1 MEPAGGS
8 EELLLPPGEGLSE
21 SGRSSPT
28 LSSEPGEDPSG
39 VSLGSLVDEDAGV
52 DEAPDAQLGRVN
64 RDKVYCLRPSPFPG
78 LLPPTV
84 AFAPT
89 EEGLQALAAGWRG
102 ARLAQSPK
110 VFLKY
115 TGVNA
120 NVVKSAFKVAGFRK
134 CQGGHFNA
142 IWSSSLR
149 GKELSGMAPYQRVNH
164 FPGTWELGRK
174 DRLWRNLYR
183 MRRRHGSQYHIM
195 PTSFLLPSDHDELLL
210 DWEHHPEN
218 MYILKP
224 KSSSRGRGIRML
236 KSKGDLP
243 MRKGASR
250 KPKECLVQRYI
261 QDPLLIDGYKFDMR
275 VYVLVTSYDPLKVY
289 LHEEGLVRFATE
301 KYSNSPSKLRDR
313 RAHLTN
319 YSVNAKSA
327 KFVQNT
333 DASLD
338 GEGSK
343 WSLAALAVHLER
355 ETGAGTWARVWAQV
369 RDIVA
374 KTLLSVEAK
383 INTCCKMH
391 VSHPHNCYEL
401 YGLDVVLDSRLRA
414 WLIEANTGPALHC
427 PSPLDRR
434 IKSRVVC
441 DMLNVVGF
449 AATDKAKFKKEEEAR
464 RTARLLGLGGSRKG
478 QRGGT
483 TGLGGSADSKP
494 KRDVRLADSMDF
506 RGVKPRDLPRV
517 VLEYEA
523 EHQLRGGFH
532 AVLPCR
538 EAPGRY
544 QDFFEVLRYD
554 NLLLKR
560 WLATGSSAP

>member
-1 MEPAGGS
+1 LDA
-8 EELLLPPGEGLSE
+8 EEGLLFPGEGLSK

-28 LSSEPGEDPSG
+28 HSCAPGEDPSG
-39 VSLGSLVDEDAGV
+39 VSLGPLVDEDAGV

-89 EEGLQALAAGWRG
+89 EEDLQALAAGWRG
-102 ARLAQSPK
+102 ARMALSPK

-134 CQGGHFNA
+134 CQGDHFNA

-183 MRRRHGSQYHIM
+183 MRRRHGPQYHIM

-210 DWEHHPEN
+210 DWEHNPEN

-243 MRKGASR
+243 LRKGASR

-355 ETGAGTWARVWAQV
+355 EEGAGAWARVWAQV

-401 YGLDVVLDSRLRA
+401 YGLDVVLDRQLRA

-449 AATDKAKFKKEEEAR
+449 VATDKAKFKKDEEAR
-464 RTARLLGLGGSRKG
+464 RAARLLGLGGSRKG

-483 TGLGGSADSKP
+483 AGSCTDSKP

-506 RGVKPRDLPRV
+506 RGVKPRDLPLV

-523 EHQLRGGFH
+523 EHQRRGGFQT
-532 AVLPCR
+532 VLPCR
-538 EAPGRY
+538 EVPGRY
-544 QDFFEVLRYD
+544 QDFFEVQRYD

-560 WLATGSSAP
+560 WLATGDSAP

>member
-1 MEPAGGS
+1 M
-8 EELLLPPGEGLSE
+8 
-21 SGRSSPT
+21 
-28 LSSEPGEDPSG
+28 
-39 VSLGSLVDEDAGV
+39 SLGSLGDEGIE
-52 DEAPDAQLGRVN
+52 EAPDAHLGQIN
-64 RDKVYCLRPSPFPG
+64 REKVYCLRPSAFPG

-84 AFAPT
+84 AFAPSP
-89 EEGLQALAAGWRG
+89 EAWAALAAQWPG
-102 ARLAQSPK
+102 ARTAQSPK
-110 VFLKY
+110 IFLKY

-134 CQGGHFNA
+134 CQGDHYNA

-149 GKELSGMAPYQRVNH
+149 GKELTGMAPYQRLNH

-183 MRRRHGSQYHIM
+183 MRRRHGPQYGIM
-195 PTSFLLPSDHDELLL
+195 PTSFLLPSDHEELLM

-224 KSSSRGRGIRML
+224 KGSSRGRGIRML

-243 MRKGASR
+243 LRKGPSR

-275 VYVLVTSYDPLKVY
+275 VYVLVTSFDPLKVY
-289 LHEEGLVRFATE
+289 VHEEGLVRFATE
-301 KYSNSPSKLRDR
+301 KYSRSPSKLRDR

-333 DASLD
+333 DADLD

-343 WSLAALAVHLER
+343 WSLSALAAHLRR
-355 ETGAGTWARVWAQV
+355 EGVPWERVWEQV

-401 YGLDVVLDSRLRA
+401 YGFDIVLDQKLRA

-427 PSPLDRR
+427 PSPLDKR
-434 IKSRVVC
+434 IKSQVVC
-441 DMLNVVGF
+441 DMLNIVGF
-449 AATDKAKFKKEEEAR
+449 TATDKAKHRKEEEAR
-464 RTARLLGLGGSRKG
+464 RTARLLGLGGSRG
-478 QRGGT
+478 SQRGG
-483 TGLGGSADSKP
+483 GGRAVSAGGADRP

-506 RGVKPRDLPRV
+506 GGVKPRDLPTA

-523 EHQLRGGFH
+523 EQQRRGGFQT
-532 AVLPCR
+532 VLPCR
-538 EAPGRY
+538 EEPELY
-544 QDFFEVLRYD
+544 QDFFEVQRYD

-560 WLATGSSAP
+560 WLQTGTW